1 MFRTNL
7 YTKKFYFQ
15 RIFDSPVQQIG
26 YFITRC
32 EGSMPQN
39 RGSTKACQKKLA
51 SPSFEYR
58 GFQPPYTQADYLRR
72 SDSGFYCRATLRG
85 TAAAAAAA
93 LFMKFHGICT
103 AIFSETRRSDFNE
116 FHRTS
121 ITKNI
126 LEVNF
131 DEEPYIIA
139 ATDFPF
145 GNRSRRI
152 NIRATAEIFFFV
164 IIL

>member
-1 MFRTNL
+1 
-7 YTKKFYFQ
+7 
-15 RIFDSPVQQIG
+15 
-26 YFITRC
+26 
-32 EGSMPQN
+32 MPQN
-39 RGSTKACQKKLA
+39 RGSTKACQKGFG

-58 GFQPPYTQADYLRR
+58 GFQALPPPYTQADYLRR

-85 TAAAAAAA
+85 TAAAGAAAA

-145 GNRSRRI
+145 VV
-152 NIRATAEIFFFV
+152 E
-164 IIL
+164 